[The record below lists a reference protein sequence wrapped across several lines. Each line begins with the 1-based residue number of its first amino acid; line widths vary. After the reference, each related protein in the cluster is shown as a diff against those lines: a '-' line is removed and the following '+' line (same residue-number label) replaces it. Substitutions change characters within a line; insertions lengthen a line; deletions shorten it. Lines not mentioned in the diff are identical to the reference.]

1 MLCEQRGFFL
11 EIADWIRSLGMTI
24 LKGVIETRINK
35 IWARFTVEA
44 SRDVT
49 RMEIFMQLV
58 NILEQTMK
66 SGGISETMLDGIK
79 ATIPFTNTLP
89 VTGGCSM

>member
-1 MLCEQRGFFL
+1 M
-11 EIADWIRSLGMTI
+11 
-24 LKGVIETRINK
+24 
-35 IWARFTVEA
+35 
-44 SRDVT
+44 T